1 LSKELSIKEVENLGY
16 YDFMGYL
23 GVPFF
28 NIGGRGSIDRL
39 AEVCHISAGSRV
51 LEVGCGT
58 GGNACYLAEKY
69 GCIVDGI
76 DIAENMVK
84 QATARAE
91 EMRLTDRASFKVGDA
106 YHLDFPD
113 RSFDVVV
120 TVFVSQFLDPARA
133 YPEFNRVL
141 AVGGYLGINELYRAD
156 DIPLEAAARV
166 DSSLRDFCELTQL
179 PFMLR
184 SPWTWRGTFEDAGFT
199 GVITEEHPNSQ
210 EKPYSRGVIGAFGG
224 WGGFTATLWKTLVY
238 GLRSGKMRKK
248 YVTINRVKKT
258 LIRDGDTS
266 RYIGYII
273 CAGRKPA

>member
-16 YDFMGYL
+16 YDFMGYV

-69 GCIVDGI
+69 GCIVVGI
-76 DIAENMVK
+76 DIAELMVK

-91 EMRLTDRASFKVGDA
+91 KMGLTDRASFKVGNA

-113 RSFDVVV
+113 RSFDTVV
-120 TVFVSQFLDPARA
+120 TVFVSQFLDPAKT

-141 AVGGYLGINELYRAD
+141 SVGGYLGINELYRVD
-156 DIPLEAAARV
+156 DVPPEAAARV
-166 DSSLRDFCELTQL
+166 DSSILNFCELTQL
-179 PFMLR
+179 PFKLR
-184 SPWTWRGTFEDAGFT
+184 SSSTWRSAFEASGFT
-199 GVITEEHPNSQ
+199 GVTAGEYPNSQ
-210 EKPYSRGVIGAFGG
+210 ESPYSQGIIDAFGG
-224 WGGFTATLWKTLVY
+224 WGGFAATLWKTLVY

-258 LIRDGDTS
+258 LIRNSDTS

-273 CAGRKPA
+273 CAGR